1 MIIIGECME
10 RLITSVDGHGRML
23 IPSHIRQRLNIH
35 PGEKITLE
43 IDKNNIRVINANHV
57 IDEMHALFTK
67 NQSVKNNSV
76 VDDFINQKRQ
86 EYSVEES
93 RDVRHV
99 KNSI

>member
-1 MIIIGECME
+1 ME
-10 RLITSVDGHGRML
+10 RLTTSMDQHGRML
-23 IPSHIRQRLNIH
+23 IPSHIRQMLNIH

-43 IDKNNIRVINANHV
+43 IDQDNIRVINANHV

-67 NQSVKNNSV
+67 NQSAKNDSV

-86 EYSVEES
+86 EHSIEES
-93 RDVRHV
+93 RDIKNV

>member
-1 MIIIGECME
+1 VE
-10 RLITSVDGHGRML
+10 RLTTSMDQHGRML
-23 IPSHIRQRLNIH
+23 IPSHIRQKLNIN

-43 IDKNNIRVINANHV
+43 IDQDNIRVINANHV

-67 NQSVKNNSV
+67 NQSVKNDSV

-86 EYSVEES
+86 EYTTEES
-93 RDVRHV
+93 RDVKHV

>member
-1 MIIIGECME
+1 ME
-10 RLITSVDGHGRML
+10 RLTTSMDQHGRML
-23 IPSHIRQRLNIH
+23 IPSHIRQMLNIH

-43 IDKNNIRVINANHV
+43 INQDNIRVINANHV

-67 NQSVKNNSV
+67 NQSVKNDSV

-86 EYSVEES
+86 EHLIEES
-93 RDVRHV
+93 RDIKNV

>member
-1 MIIIGECME
+1 ME
-10 RLITSVDGHGRML
+10 RLITSMDQHGRML
-23 IPSHIRQRLNIH
+23 IPAHIRQMLNIH

-43 IDKNNIRVINANHV
+43 IDQNNIRIINANLV

-67 NQSVKNNSV
+67 NQPVKNDSV

-86 EYSVEES
+86 EYSIEES
-93 RDVRHV
+93 RNVKHG